1 MLESV
6 GTAGGAAMGSLECTF
21 LELFNVYP
29 VPQVAVFFSSFWS
42 GWPFPVVLPLE
53 EEEEEEEVEE
63 EEEEEEVW
71 RTVAP
76 DAKLLPNICGCTGD
90 VAGAALPTT
99 LFGAVE
105 AAARSE
111 PRLLNFDNLAL
122 RLWAMA

>member
-53 EEEEEEEVEE
+53 EEEEVVPGSDEAYTSSDDDKV
-63 EEEEEEVW
+63 
-71 RTVAP
+71 
-76 DAKLLPNICGCTGD
+76 
-90 VAGAALPTT
+90 PTQNHIIKNT
-99 LFGAVE
+99 
-105 AAARSE
+105 
-111 PRLLNFDNLAL
+111 
-122 RLWAMA
+122 